1 MLNELENLTIKLCE
15 NLPLN
20 ITLYETNG
28 ICKKPNEDCNYC
40 KKKDELYSCNKKT
53 YISNKELKFV

>member
-15 NLPLN
+15 KLPLD
-20 ITLYETNG
+20 ITICEING
-28 ICKKPNEDCNYC
+28 FCTKPNEDCNYC
-40 KKKDELYSCNKKT
+40 KKNNELYRCNKKT